1 MARRYVI
8 YGPGAVGGVIAGGLA
23 LGGHDVALIARG
35 QHLRALQ
42 DRGLEFH
49 HHRPDGADGAAVDL
63 LELPAVEHPAEL
75 RLTADDVVILAMKT
89 QHTEAAL
96 DALAAAA
103 PPGLAV
109 VCAQNGVEN
118 ERLALRRL
126 PHVYGLAVL
135 LPGSHLE
142 PGVVVGSGRPMFGV
156 LDVGRYPSGRDG
168 TADEIAAAL
177 TAGNFRSEA
186 SEAIMRHK
194 YAKLRMNT
202 GNAIDAACGRAARR
216 SELTGRASAEALT
229 VFAAAGIDVA
239 TKAEVD
245 ARRDGF
251 EVAEVP
257 GQARSGSSSWQSL
270 ARGAG
275 SIEADYLNGE
285 IVLLGRLNGVPTPV
299 NETLQRV
306 ANRMAAAGE
315 EPGSMALEALVA
327 EVDEAVARASSGPTG

>member
-1 MARRYVI
+1 MTRRYVI

-23 LGGHDVALIARG
+23 LGGLDVALIARG
-35 QHLRALQ
+35 DHLRALQ

-49 HHRPDGADGAAVDL
+49 HHRSDPDGGATVDVL
-63 LELPAVEHPAEL
+63 PLPAVEDPTDLEL
-75 RLTADDVVILAMKT
+75 TDDDVVILAMKT

-96 DALAAAA
+96 EALAAAA

-118 ERLALRRL
+118 ERLALRRF
-126 PHVYGLAVL
+126 PNVYGMAVL

-142 PGVVVGSGRPMFGV
+142 PGVVVGSGRPMYGV
-156 LDVGRYPSGRDG
+156 LDVGRYPSGRDDL
-168 TADEIAAAL
+168 AVELAAAL

-202 GNAIDAACGRAARR
+202 GNAIDAACGREARR
-216 SELTGRASAEALT
+216 SELTGRAAAEALT

-239 TKAEVD
+239 SREEVD

-275 SIEADYLNGE
+275 SIEADFLNGE
-285 IVLLGRLNGVPTPV
+285 VVLLGRLHGVPTPV
-299 NETLQRV
+299 NETLRRV
-306 ANRMAAAGE
+306 ANRMATTGE
-315 EPGSMALEALVA
+315 APGSMTLDGLTA
-327 EVDEAVARASSGPTG
+327 EVDEAVAVSSLSG

>member
-1 MARRYVI
+1 MVGRFIV

-23 LGGHDVALIARG
+23 RAGLDVALIARG
-35 QHLRALQ
+35 GHLQVLE

-49 HHRPDGADGAAVDL
+49 HHDGSDL
-63 LELPAVEHPAEL
+63 LALPAVEDPADL
-75 RLTADDVVILAMKT
+75 ALTADDVVILAMKT

-96 DALAAAA
+96 DTLAASA
-103 PPGLAV
+103 PPGVAV

-118 ERLALRRL
+118 ERLALRRFVD
-126 PHVYGLAVL
+126 VYGIAVL

-156 LDVGRYPSGRDG
+156 LDVGRYPSGRD
-168 TADEIAAAL
+168 DRSEEIAAAL

-202 GNAIDAACGRAARR
+202 GNAIDAACGRESRGSALTRRAA
-216 SELTGRASAEALT
+216 AEALD
-229 VFAAAGIDVA
+229 VFAGAGIDVA
-239 TKAEVD
+239 SKEEVD
-245 ARRDGF
+245 DRRRGF
-251 EVAEVP
+251 TIADIP

-285 IVLLGRLNGVPTPV
+285 IVLLGRLHGIPTPV
-299 NETLQRV
+299 NHALQRL
-306 ANRMAAAGE
+306 ANRMATTGQP
-315 EPGSMALEALVA
+315 PGSLTVDQVEELVDGRI
-327 EVDEAVARASSGPTG
+327 ELQELIPERG